1 MGTAQKT
8 TQKIMTTKITVTA
21 LLTAFAVALQY
32 IEVPIPLVPSFIKL
46 DFSDLPELIGTF
58 VLGPQYG
65 VLICFLKNLI
75 HLPVSNS
82 MFIGEFSNFILGAIF
97 VFFAGIIYKYNKTKK
112 GAIVGCIV
120 GAVAMAV
127 LSIGTNYFVVY
138 PVYAQLWANGDMNVI
153 VNIYKMLL
161 PCSDTLLK
169 SLIIFNV
176 PFTLF
181 KGLVDAIIAIIIY
194 KPLSNMIV
202 RMNSAFTKKR
212 VTKNQN
218 A

>member
-1 MGTAQKT
+1 MGTAQKSN
-8 TQKIMTTKITVTA
+8 QKIMTTKITVTA

-46 DFSDLPELIGTF
+46 DFSDLPELIGSF

-97 VFFAGIIYKYNKTKK
+97 VFVAGIIYKYNKTKR
-112 GAIVGCIV
+112 GAIIGCIV
-120 GAVAMAV
+120 GAVAMAT
-127 LSIGTNYFVVY
+127 LSIATNYFVVY
-138 PVYAQLWANGDMNVI
+138 PVYAQLWVGGDMNII
-153 VNIYKMLL
+153 VSMYKALL

-181 KGLVDAIIAIIIY
+181 KGLIDAIIAIIIY

-202 RMNSAFTKKR
+202 RMNTAFTKKACY
-212 VTKNQN
+212 TKS
-218 A
+218 

>member
-1 MGTAQKT
+1 MGTAQKSN
-8 TQKIMTTKITVTA
+8 QKIMTTKITVTA

-46 DFSDLPELIGTF
+46 DFSDLPELIGSF

-97 VFFAGIIYKYNKTKK
+97 VFVAGIIYKYNKTKR
-112 GAIVGCIV
+112 GAIIGCIV
-120 GAVAMAV
+120 GATAMAA
-127 LSIGTNYFVVY
+127 LSIATNYFVVY
-138 PVYAQLWANGDMNVI
+138 PVYAQLWVGGDMNII
-153 VNIYKMLL
+153 VSMYKALL

-181 KGLVDAIIAIIIY
+181 KGLIDAMIAIIIY

-202 RMNSAFTKKR
+202 RMNTTFTKKR
-212 VTKNQN
+212 VTQN
-218 A
+218 SNT